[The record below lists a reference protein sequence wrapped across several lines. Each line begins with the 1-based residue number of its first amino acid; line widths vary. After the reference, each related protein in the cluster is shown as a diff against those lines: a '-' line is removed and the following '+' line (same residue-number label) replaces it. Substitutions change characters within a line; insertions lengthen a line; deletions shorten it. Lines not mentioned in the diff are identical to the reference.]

1 MSPAGQRLRFM
12 VRAAERRVR
21 RDGLV
26 AAASVLGAVLA
37 TALLAAW
44 VVSGVRVWAA
54 PSAAPL
60 ILEVLALAAA
70 GTTLVLGVRWILSV
84 DERRVAAAA
93 EARRGLPAG
102 SLRGVLELAH
112 GLPAGASGAL
122 FRRAES
128 ELESKLAG
136 ASVVELSG
144 EIGELARMRRKRAL
158 LLFLSLAAA
167 TTALAFA
174 SPERS
179 KAAWSPLLNPVAH
192 LTPAPLPALVIEPG
206 DAEVQRGADLEVR
219 IVAPGRSHVVLHSR
233 SAGDVPRQRVLAVT
247 GERAAGTIA
256 GIDVPML
263 YWVTAPDGA
272 SSDTFRIE
280 PLDPLLVSDLVV
292 DVVYPAYLERAAERF
307 EGDVPPLEIPAG
319 TELHIRGRATR
330 RLDDAR
336 LVADGGDAQVPF
348 EVQADRFSGRWTPR
362 ASGRYVW
369 ALHGAE
375 GEEPVATPG
384 AFDISVVPDAAP
396 EVEITF
402 PGRDTLLGPDLRL
415 PVTADAWDDYGLR
428 DAALV
433 SWRVTALGDKEPAV
447 EQPLELEGEQARAAM
462 RGILDASQRRLLPG
476 DTLFY
481 YVRVTDNSPARQ
493 TGVSRTY
500 KVRLPSMTELREAAR
515 EGADELVADASELA
529 RSARRLSEQTRDLGR
544 RASTST
550 QSDRQGRGSGQNSGR
565 PGDQRGEQ
573 QRDLEYRQAQEAQQL
588 LDRQEEMLA
597 EVQELRERVAELER
611 AMEAAGLRDPE
622 LQERLRELRQL
633 YDQMLTPEL
642 KEKLA
647 ELRQAL
653 NELDPQQMQQALEQL
668 AQQQEQFRQQL
679 DQSLELLRR
688 AAAEQQMNALADQ
701 AQELARQQEA
711 LSEAMKRESAEAA
724 QSGQQISA
732 EQAARRAEQQQ
743 ALAQQAQSLQQQL
756 QQLQQQLQQMGE
768 TQAAE
773 QTGEA
778 AKQMQQAQQGM
789 QQAAQQ
795 AGQRQGEQAGQSG
808 EQAAKQAQQAAQTLQ
823 SARQGMAQAW
833 KQETQEAVQRATQDA
848 LSLAQRQ
855 NALAQR
861 MQQAQQQGGQPSQAE
876 MQAMRSEQAALQQ
889 GLEALG
895 RNLQEAS
902 QRSAMI
908 NREVGSALG
917 RANLSMQQT
926 LDALE
931 GKDGARRIPA
941 QEAAQSVEALNRLA
955 LALLANGQQIA
966 QSQSGTGM
974 QEALEQ
980 LAELARQQGSLN
992 GQASSLLPLNLAPQV
1007 MSQQLQELARR
1018 QREIAQKLGGVNDM
1032 LGGREDVLGRLDE
1045 LAREADQ
1052 LSRELSGGRLNADVL
1067 ARQERLFHRLLDAG
1081 RTLERDETTDE
1092 RVAERPSNVTPST
1105 GRPLDARLVD
1115 ASQRFPAPDAEQ
1127 LRALPPAYRRL
1138 VLEYFDRLN
1147 RGRSEEPRGE
1157 RR

>member
-1 MSPAGQRLRFM
+1 MSPAGQRLRSM
-12 VRAAERRVR
+12 VHAAARRVR

-26 AAASVLGAVLA
+26 AAACVLGAVLA
-37 TALLAAW
+37 TVLLSAW
-44 VVSGVRVWAA
+44 FVSGVRLWVA
-54 PSAAPL
+54 PSPAPL
-60 ILEVLALAAA
+60 VLELFALV
-70 GTTLVLGVRWILSV
+70 GTGTALFIGARWVLGV

-112 GLPAGASGAL
+112 GLPAGASSAL
-122 FRRAES
+122 FRRAELT
-128 ELESKLAG
+128 LESQLAD
-136 ASVVELSG
+136 ASVLELSG
-144 EIGELARMRRKRAL
+144 ELGELARARRKRAL
-158 LLFLSLAAA
+158 VLFLMLAAV
-167 TTALAFA
+167 TTALAFS
-174 SPERS
+174 SPERAR
-179 KAAWSPLLNPVAH
+179 AAWSPLLNPVAH
-192 LTPAPLPALVIEPG
+192 LTPPPLPALVVEPG
-206 DAEVQRGADLEVR
+206 DAEVPRGADLEVR
-219 IVAPGRSHVVLHSR
+219 VVAPGRREVVLHSR
-233 SAGDVPRQRVLAVT
+233 AAGDVPRQRVLAVT
-247 GERAAGTIA
+247 GERAVGTLT

-272 SSDTFRIE
+272 ASDTFRIV

-319 TELHIRGRATR
+319 TQLHIRGRATR
-330 RLDDAR
+330 RLEDAR
-336 LVADGGDAQVPF
+336 LVAEEGEAEVRLD
-348 EVQADRFSGRWTPR
+348 VQADRFTGRWTPR
-362 ASGRYVW
+362 ASGRYLW
-369 ALHGAE
+369 ALRGAE
-375 GEEPVATPG
+375 GEEPVATPA

-396 EVEITF
+396 EVEITD

-415 PVTADAWDDYGLR
+415 PITADAWDDYGLR

-433 SWRVTALGDKEPAV
+433 SWRVSALGDREPPV
-447 EQPLELEGEQARAAM
+447 EQPLELEGDRTHAAIRA
-462 RGILDASQRRLLPG
+462 ILDASQRRLLPG
-476 DTLFY
+476 DTLYY

-500 KVRLPSMTELREAAR
+500 KVRLPSVTELREVVREDAAT
-515 EGADELVADASELA
+515 LVNEASELA
-529 RSARRLSEQTRDLGR
+529 RSARRLSERSRDLGR
-544 RASTST
+544 RVSASA
-550 QSDRQGRGSGQNSGR
+550 QSGQQGRGSAEQRGR
-565 PGDQRGEQ
+565 PGERRSDGREV
-573 QRDLEYRQAQEAQQL
+573 EYRQVQEAQQL
-588 LDRQEEMLA
+588 LDRHEEMLA
-597 EVQELRERVAELER
+597 QVEELRERVAELER

-633 YDQMLTPEL
+633 YDQILTPEL
-642 KEKLA
+642 KEQLA

-653 NELDPQQMQQALEQL
+653 NELDPEQMQRALEQL
-668 AQQQEQFRQQL
+668 AQHQEQFRQQL
-679 DQSLELLRR
+679 EQSLELLRR

-724 QSGQQISA
+724 RSGQQISP

-743 ALAQQAQSLQQQL
+743 ALAERAQSLQQQL

-778 AKQMQQAQQGM
+778 AQQMQQALQAM
-789 QQAAQQ
+789 QQAAQRM
-795 AGQRQGEQAGQSG
+795 GQRQGEQAGRAG
-808 EQAAKQAQQAAQTLQ
+808 EEAAQQAQQAAQTLQ

-833 KQETQEAVQRATQDA
+833 KQETQQAVQRATQDA

-861 MQQAQQQGGQPSQAE
+861 MQQAQQQGGQLSQAE

-889 GLEALG
+889 GLQALG
-895 RNLQEAS
+895 RNLTEAS

-908 NREVGSALG
+908 NREVGAALG

-941 QEAAQSVEALNRLA
+941 EEAAQSVEALNRLA

-966 QSQSGTGM
+966 QSQSGTGVE
-974 QEALEQ
+974 EALEQ
-980 LAELARQQGSLN
+980 LAGLARQQGSLN
-992 GQASSLLPLNLAPQV
+992 NQTSSLIPLDLAPQV

-1018 QREIAQKLGGVNDM
+1018 QQEIAQKLGGMNDM
-1032 LGGREDVLGRLDE
+1032 LGGRGDLLGRLDE
-1045 LAREADQ
+1045 LAREAEE

-1081 RTLERDETTDE
+1081 RTLERDEVSDE

-1105 GRPLDARLVD
+1105 GRPLDTRLVD

-1127 LRALPPAYRRL
+1127 LRMLPPAYRRL